1 MRAFLDRGFEIPHL
15 VLNDGSLTTEDIE
28 SLKKLPLV
36 YLELD
41 PVRLEK
47 IAHKAVYLAKLEC
60 YRIGFEKYNADRIVL
75 MDNDIF
81 FFRNWESDLRKICMS
96 DSIALRDWGSS
107 LGPEPEAYKQVFG
120 CYEDVLQPNCN
131 TGISSIPQSQY
142 FKIGPAY
149 LKIVNNPDKIFMQD
163 QGNFF
168 ASYYG
173 HIDYVN
179 SIPCCINGGEFIP
192 EILNHWLSQNAAHL
206 MGMRERPD
214 ALKIFIEQT
223 YKNLPQSL
231 HLNQFSP
238 EYKRISFGLMEYDIY
253 SFNSPLHKIPS
264 TYRNRYITDALYLHG
279 GSKVVWKLPPQC
291 KSFKTTVGCMDT
303 GLASNCRPLSI
314 NGQLY
319 AINMNSKA
327 LDIELEIPLN
337 GSLTIET
344 PDGNGTHYV
353 FLEPKITLNVEKP
366 VAPSK

>member
-107 LGPEPEAYKQVFG
+107 LGPEPERFKQIFG
-120 CYEDVLQPNCN
+120 VYEDTTQPNCN
-131 TGISSIPQSQY
+131 TGISSIPRSQY
-142 FKIGPAY
+142 YKLAKPVSLVVANPDAIVMEDQGATFAAFY
-149 LKIVNNPDKIFMQD
+149 SQLKYVNN
-163 QGNFF
+163 
-168 ASYYG
+168 
-173 HIDYVN
+173 VV
-179 SIPCCINGGEFIP
+179 CCINGGEFIP

-214 ALKIFIEQT
+214 ALRMFIEQT
-223 YKNLPQSL
+223 CKNLPQTL
-231 HLNQFSP
+231 HLNQFPP
-238 EYKRISFGLMEYDIY
+238 EYKRVGFGLMEYDIY

-264 TYRNRYITDALYLHG
+264 TYRNHYVTDAMYLHG
-279 GSKVVWKLPPQC
+279 SSKVVWKLPSQC
-291 KSFKTTVGCMDT
+291 KSFKTIIGCMDT
-303 GLASNCRPLSI
+303 GLIANCRPILI